1 MENNS
6 VTVVNATD
14 EFLRS
19 EITKRD
25 ERIQSLEEHVQ
36 RVTQRDYTTAGN
48 LQAMRDGLHEWTM
61 ENLENGSINEEQ
73 ALELSEIGGFE
84 LTKEVEVQVSVTY
97 YITLEVPANED
108 AESIIND
115 IDFDA
120 VTYDTDKVTH
130 VSSSVDSIDF

>member
-1 MENNS
+1 METNS
-6 VTVVNATD
+6 VTVVNATE

-36 RVTQRDYTTAGN
+36 RVTQRDYTTAGT

-73 ALELSEIGGFE
+73 ANELSDIGGFE
-84 LTKEVEVQVSVTY
+84 LTKEVEAEVTVRYWITVQV
-97 YITLEVPANED
+97 PAGED

-120 VTYDTDKVTH
+120 ISYDTDTITH
-130 VSSSVDSIDF
+130 VSSSVDSVDF

>member
-1 MENNS
+1 METNS

-25 ERIQSLEEHVQ
+25 ERIKSLEEHVQ
-36 RVTQRDYTTAGN
+36 RVTQRDYASAGA

-84 LTKEVEVQVSVTY
+84 LTKEVEAEVTVRY
-97 YITLEVPANED
+97 WITLQVPAGED

-120 VTYDTDKVTH
+120 ISYDTDTITH
-130 VSSSVDSIDF
+130 VSSSVDSVDF

>member
-1 MENNS
+1 METNS
-6 VTVVNATD
+6 ITVVNATD
-14 EFLRS
+14 EFLRN

-25 ERIQSLEEHVQ
+25 ERIKSLEEHVQ
-36 RVTQRDYTTAGN
+36 RVTQRDYSTAGN

-84 LTKEVEVQVSVTY
+84 LTKEVEAEVTVRY
-97 YITLEVPANED
+97 WITLQVPAGED

-120 VTYDTDKVTH
+120 ISYDTDTVTH
-130 VSSSVDSIDF
+130 VSSSVDSVDF